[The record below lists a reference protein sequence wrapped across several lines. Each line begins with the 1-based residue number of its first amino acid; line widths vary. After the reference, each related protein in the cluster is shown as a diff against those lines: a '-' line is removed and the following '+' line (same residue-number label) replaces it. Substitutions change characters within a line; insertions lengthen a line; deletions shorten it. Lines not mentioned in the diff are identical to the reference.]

1 MPFTIKLPAHT
12 GQRHVY
18 QMKAYVLITGVI
30 FALITV
36 AHIFEVVDRH
46 RIYASDLIV
55 TGLSIGLAVW
65 AATLARKRA

>member
-1 MPFTIKLPAHT
+1 
-12 GQRHVY
+12 
-18 QMKAYVLITGVI
+18 MKAYVLITGVI

-36 AHIFEVVDRH
+36 AHIFEVIDRH

-65 AATLARKRA
+65 AAILARKRA

>member
-1 MPFTIKLPAHT
+1 VPFTIKLPAHT

-18 QMKAYVLITGVI
+18 RMKAYLLITGVI
-30 FALITV
+30 FALITI
-36 AHIFEVVDRH
+36 AHIFEVIARH

-65 AATLARKRA
+65 AGTLARKRG

>member
-1 MPFTIKLPAHT
+1 VPFTIKLPAHT
-12 GQRHVY
+12 EQRHVY
-18 QMKAYVLITGVI
+18 QMKAYVLTTGVI

-36 AHIFEVVDRH
+36 AHIFEVIDRH

-65 AATLARKRA
+65 AALLARKRA

>member
-18 QMKAYVLITGVI
+18 RMKAYVLITGVI